1 MIKDRGSI
9 KWTSLTLPEH
19 VNLVREDEKCIYKI
33 EKPIND
39 EHQLEKINH
48 TICEAM
54 ELNKELV
61 FTYYEN
67 GDIKLYIGYIH
78 FLDEVKKEVRIL
90 GFHQEKYI
98 LKIED
103 ILRVDIN

>member
-1 MIKDRGSI
+1 MKQWNIIK
-9 KWTSLTLPEH
+9 SL
-19 VNLVREDEKCIYKI
+19 Y
-33 EKPIND
+33 
-39 EHQLEKINH
+39 
-48 TICEAM
+48 
-54 ELNKELV
+54 

-78 FLDEVKKEVRIL
+78 YLDELKKEVRIL

-103 ILRVDIN
+103 ILRIDIFNH